1 MRTRILAFIGGV
13 ASSDEAGEIVTGA
26 FRAGLIFR
34 AGPTFRARISSAPIW
49 RSHSSSTP
57 ISAGRFCLAPTFRA
71 ATARTRIMR
80 GPRCPTAR

>member
-26 FRAGLIFR
+26 FR